1 MDTNSIE
8 STTMQCPHCQHNG
21 IKFIDGLANSVFG
34 RMQCQR
40 CYRLF
45 AQDKILAVV
54 NLIIEVA
61 MIFAVGFQTWIMA
74 SIWPVVPLVA
84 LIVLNRVWLL
94 PRLAIEV
101 PKRKKFRP
109 SRS

>member
-1 MDTNSIE
+1 
-8 STTMQCPHCQHNG
+8 MQCPHCQHNG

-45 AQDKILAVV
+45 EQDKILAWVYW
-54 NLIIEVA
+54 LIEILMVT
-61 MIFAVGFQTWIMA
+61 AVFFQTLFMA

-84 LIVLNRVWLL
+84 LVILNRVWLL